1 MHPDLANF
9 FEYRFIVESFPVMI
23 IEIFAGG
30 YDDEQSIKLARP
42 GSILRT
48 QRAAARDPGVSLELP
63 VSLLA
68 VFPGDRQRG
77 WANRPERRALPDSRA
92 RAQRVGT
99 TTPGFRRHRFADIR
113 ETRNRFASSRSLGP
127 GLDHLRGGQ
136 PHLLPA
142 GPLRRVQTAAIGVP
156 HASGIAHRAPDD
168 QT

>member
-9 FEYRFIVESFPVMI
+9 FEYRFIVESFPVMT
-23 IEIFAGG
+23 IEIFAGD

-77 WANRPERRALPDSRA
+77 WANRPERRALPDSRVG
-92 RAQRVGT
+92 AQRVGT

-113 ETRNRFASSRSLGP
+113 ETRNRFASSRSLA
-127 GLDHLRGGQ
+127 
-136 PHLLPA
+136 PA
-142 GPLRRVQTAAIGVP
+142 SIISAAASRTCSRRARSAASRP
-156 HASGIAHRAPDD
+156 PPSGYLMHPA
-168 QT
+168 

>member
-9 FEYRFIVESFPVMI
+9 FEYRFIVESFPAMI

-113 ETRNRFASSRSLGP
+113 ETRNRFASSRSLA
-127 GLDHLRGGQ
+127 
-136 PHLLPA
+136 PA
-142 GPLRRVQTAAIGVP
+142 SIISAAASRTCYRRARSAASRP
-156 HASGIAHRAPDD
+156 PPSGYLMHPA
-168 QT
+168 

>member
-9 FEYRFIVESFPVMI
+9 FEYRLIVESFPVMI

-68 VFPGDRQRG
+68 VFPGDRRRG

-113 ETRNRFASSRSLGP
+113 ETRNRFASSRSLA
-127 GLDHLRGGQ
+127 
-136 PHLLPA
+136 PA
-142 GPLRRVQTAAIGVP
+142 SIISAAASRTCSRRARSAASRP
-156 HASGIAHRAPDD
+156 PPSGYLIHPA
-168 QT
+168 